1 MGYTHYF
8 PQSRSFKNDE
18 WKTAK
23 DGVKKIVE
31 YCQKQG
37 IALQHE
43 YNISKKPSI
52 TSKVIR
58 FNGVGEELGHE
69 TFYISK
75 AITYQ
80 DWQDKT
86 KPSFAFCKTARK
98 PYDLAVCLSLLRIKE
113 IAPDAIELSSDG
125 DWDIEWVN
133 SRLAYKELFG
143 NEPPK
148 IND

>member
-1 MGYTHYF
+1 MF
-8 PQSRSFKNDE
+8 PMWVLLPWSGGISR
-18 WKTAK
+18 
-23 DGVKKIVE
+23 
-31 YCQKQG
+31 
-37 IALQHE
+37 
-43 YNISKKPSI
+43 
-52 TSKVIR
+52 
-58 FNGVGEELGHE
+58 
-69 TFYISK
+69 
-75 AITYQ
+75 
-80 DWQDKT
+80 QDKT

-133 SRLAYKELFG
+133 SRLVYKELFG